1 MKSLQQHGGVEGS
14 RPRAALGGPP
24 TPPTSPIPRAPG
36 VTGADAQSPG
46 WGAARKAGRPEVGAG
61 GREPQVCPNK
71 AVEKG
76 RRRTDLSTSQD
87 SVVLMKTELG
97 SGT

>member
-1 MKSLQQHGGVEGS
+1 M
-14 RPRAALGGPP
+14 
-24 TPPTSPIPRAPG
+24 
-36 VTGADAQSPG
+36 
-46 WGAARKAGRPEVGAG
+46 GAG

>member
-1 MKSLQQHGGVEGS
+1 MKSLQQHGFVEGS
-14 RPRAALGGPP
+14 RPWAASGDPP
-24 TPPTSPIPRAPG
+24 TPPTSSILRAPG
-36 VTGADAQSPG
+36 ATAADAQSPG
-46 WGAARKAGRPEVGAG
+46 GGRPERQEDLRWAG

-76 RRRTDLSTSQD
+76 RRHTDLSTSQD

>member
-1 MKSLQQHGGVEGS
+1 M
-14 RPRAALGGPP
+14 
-24 TPPTSPIPRAPG
+24 
-36 VTGADAQSPG
+36 
-46 WGAARKAGRPEVGAG
+46 GAG

-76 RRRTDLSTSQD
+76 RQRTDLSTSQD